1 MLSTITDA
9 LRRGDAPA
17 ALAAARDAVAAE
29 PDNAQAQHLLGL
41 SLHKSGDL
49 AGARAALDR
58 AIALAPTTALFH
70 FSRGSVDLGSDAVAA
85 REQLQQAI
93 ALNPNQREAYA
104 SLVHLALS
112 KGDLDEAK
120 RNLRLAELIDADA
133 TDVRLAAGSVAQA
146 DGDSDT
152 ALREFNA
159 AANQDPQNAY
169 AQLSLGLAYL
179 ERGSWAFAEQA
190 LKNALALQPDNAG
203 VVRALVQ
210 CQLDQGEQDA
220 ALATLDAWL
229 LDHPGDA
236 LLLRRAE
243 LHSARGN
250 IDLAMADFR
259 RRLAADATDPVALRA
274 VVSSLLGQGL
284 NEPALAAVETA
295 LAQDSTRDELWQIR
309 LSLAPRNP
317 EQAVAILERWH
328 AALPQSA
335 LAWDMQAQ
343 MLEKLEDPMRAE
355 ASAQQALARGSQR
368 LSSHLISFRARMRRD
383 PALALADMEALAA
396 QPHSPEVQ
404 PLLAASRGLALDR
417 LERYTEA
424 AGFWRSKNAL
434 ENRRDLLPIAQGRE
448 LAPAG
453 SAAGI
458 LLWTPVGVPV
468 GRVFA
473 ALQPIL
479 GSRLCLDR
487 AQRPRGDG
495 FDQQRALAGSP
506 QAGSADSWRRALLD
520 RGISPDQVI
529 DWLPFWDAYTGAAL
543 SGAHV
548 LALLIDP
555 RDAFLNWMVFGN
567 IQSYPFLADT
577 GACAEWLARS
587 LEAFAEHLHNDPGET
602 SVVMLDD
609 VLERPAAVAE
619 ALKLALDLPTA
630 PDASVL
636 AQIQTGLGD
645 LAMQFPSGHW
655 RHYANAFADEF
666 ARLAPVALRLGY
678 PAS

>member
-29 PDNAQAQHLLGL
+29 PDNAEAQHLLGL
-41 SLHKSGDL
+41 SLHKSGDPD
-49 AGARAALDR
+49 GARLALDR
-58 AIALAPTTALFH
+58 AIALAPTVALFH
-70 FSRGSVDLGSDAVAA
+70 FSRGSVELDSHPDAA
-85 REQLQQAI
+85 RVQMQQAV
-93 ALNPNQREAYA
+93 ALNPNAREAYV
-104 SLVHLALS
+104 SLVHLALG
-112 KGDLDEAK
+112 KGELDEAK
-120 RNLRLAELIDADA
+120 RNLKLAELVDPDA

-146 DGDSDT
+146 DGDSDS
-152 ALREFNA
+152 ALREFSNA
-159 AANQDPQNAY
+159 ASQDPQNAY

-190 LKNALALQPDNAG
+190 LKNTLALQPGNAG

-210 CQLDQGEQDA
+210 CQLDQGDQDA
-220 ALATLDAWL
+220 ALATIDAWL

-243 LHSARGN
+243 LHSERGN

-259 RRLAADATDPVALRA
+259 RRLAADAADPVALRA
-274 VVSSLLGQGL
+274 VVSSLLSQGL
-284 NEPALAAVETA
+284 NEPALTAVETA
-295 LAQDSTRDELWQIR
+295 LAKDSRSDALWQLR

-328 AALPQSA
+328 TALPESS

-343 MLEKLEDPMRAE
+343 MLEKLDEPMRAE
-355 ASAQQALARGSQR
+355 ASAQNALLHGSQR

-383 PALALADMEALAA
+383 PALALADMEQLAA
-396 QPHSPEVQ
+396 QPHPPEVQ
-404 PLLAASRGLALDR
+404 SLLAASRGLALDR
-417 LERYTEA
+417 LERYAEA
-424 AGFWRSKNAL
+424 AVCWRNKNAL
-434 ENRRDLLPIAQGRE
+434 ENRHELLPVAQRGE

-453 SAAGI
+453 SATGV
-458 LLWTPVGVPV
+458 LLWAPVGVPV
-468 GRVFA
+468 GRTFV

-487 AQRPRGDG
+487 AQRSRGDG

-520 RGISPDQVI
+520 RGVAPDQAI

-543 SGAHV
+543 SGARL

-555 RDAFLNWMVFGN
+555 RDAFLNWMVFGSV
-567 IQSYPFLADT
+567 QSYPFLADT
-577 GACAEWLARS
+577 GASAEWLARS
-587 LEAFAEHLHNDPGET
+587 LEAFAEHLHNNPAEA
-602 SVVMLDD
+602 SVVLLDD

-630 PDASVL
+630 PEAGVL

-645 LAMQFPSGHW
+645 LPMQFPSGHW
-655 RHYANAFADEF
+655 RHYADAFAGEF
-666 ARLAPVALRLGY
+666 ARLAPVAVRLGY
-678 PAS
+678 PAA